1 MSLNIIWVDYCK
13 SGSMEI
19 YRMDSGVALGTE
31 PTELHLLVSES
42 FSFLYVNN
50 SSSVPQESKNQRIQ
64 TSGLLPKPSVS
75 LRTSPL
81 SD

>member
-1 MSLNIIWVDYCK
+1 MWVDYCK